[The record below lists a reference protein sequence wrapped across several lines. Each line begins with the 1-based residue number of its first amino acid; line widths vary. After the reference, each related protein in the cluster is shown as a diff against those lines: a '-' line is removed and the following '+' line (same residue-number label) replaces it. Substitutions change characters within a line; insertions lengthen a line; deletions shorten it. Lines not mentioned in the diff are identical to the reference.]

1 MKSLEHDNEE
11 HNTSETLGNGR
22 ILTVDPVQAE
32 LCLQEFTLPDNY
44 MNTYFQYVD
53 SDKEAV
59 EEGNSLPCDYSG
71 RLGKNCGDYVDW

>member
-44 MNTYFQYVD
+44 MNTYFQ
-53 SDKEAV
+53 
-59 EEGNSLPCDYSG
+59 
-71 RLGKNCGDYVDW
+71 